1 MTLGFETTAEE
12 ATEGVDLSG
21 KTFVVTGCNSGLGL
35 ETARVLT
42 LRGARVIGTSRT
54 KDKAEAAL
62 ADFDGAVGLECEL
75 SEPASARACGQA
87 LLEHGPLAGIVCNA
101 GIMALPE
108 RSQKHGVELQMLTNH
123 FGHFTLVTNALD
135 ALADDGRV
143 VMVSSGAHFMIPE
156 AGIELDDLGAERSYD
171 PWQRY
176 GQSKLANILFAKQ
189 LAKRFEGTAKT
200 ANALHPGVIRTN
212 LARHLPDRAEGMIS
226 KARVKTIPQGAATQT
241 YLAAHPDVA
250 DVSGEYYADCQP
262 KDTHERANDAALAE
276 RLWAKTEEVLAA
288 L

>member
-1 MTLGFETTAEE
+1 MTFGFETTAEE

-42 LRGARVIGTSRT
+42 LRGARVIGTART
-54 KDKAEAAL
+54 KEKAEAAL
-62 ADFDGAVGLECEL
+62 ADFEGAVPLECEL
-75 SEPASARACGQA
+75 SEPASARACAAA
-87 LLEHGPLAGIVCNA
+87 LLELGPLDGIVCNA

-108 RSQKHGVELQMLTNH
+108 ANRKHGVELQMLTNH
-123 FGHFTLVTNALD
+123 IGHFTLVTGALD
-135 ALADDGRV
+135 ALADDARV
-143 VMVSSGAHFMIPE
+143 VMVSSGAHHMIPE
-156 AGIELDDLGAERSYD
+156 SGIELDDLSAENGYD
-171 PWQRY
+171 QWQRY

-189 LAKRFEGTAKT
+189 LAKRFEGTART

-241 YLAAHPDVA
+241 YLATHPDLA
-250 DVSGEYYADCQP
+250 DVSGQYYADCQP
-262 KDTHERANDAALAE
+262 KGTHERADDVALAE
-276 RLWAKTEEVLAA
+276 SLWAKTEEILAG